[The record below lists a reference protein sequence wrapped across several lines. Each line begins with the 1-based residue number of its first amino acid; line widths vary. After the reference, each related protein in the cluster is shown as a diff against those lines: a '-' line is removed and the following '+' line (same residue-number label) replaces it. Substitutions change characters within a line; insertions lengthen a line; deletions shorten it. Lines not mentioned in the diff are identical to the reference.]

1 MITFAKSITTGPP
14 SAPTAPLE
22 ISTLGPH
29 ALTIEWG
36 APESD
41 GGAPLEGYKIAVR
54 DARRQMWME
63 VGRVKSDVQKLKVQD
78 LAVRLRTRSIVY
90 KRQLVFFVKLYFQKV
105 RDAP

>member
-1 MITFAKSITTGPP
+1 MQFCIHAPQVNILSLGPP

-29 ALTIEWG
+29 ALTVEWG

-78 LAVRLRTRSIVY
+78 LAVRAEIMLQRSIEQ
-90 KRQLVFFVKLYFQKV
+90 QLVKL
-105 RDAP
+105 

>member
-1 MITFAKSITTGPP
+1 MVSYNDMSYTTTGPP

-78 LAVRLRTRSIVY
+78 LAVR
-90 KRQLVFFVKLYFQKV
+90 
-105 RDAP
+105 DAHHSAEMIPN

>member
-1 MITFAKSITTGPP
+1 MVSLSYNDMSYTTTGPP

-78 LAVRLRTRSIVY
+78 LAVRDMDSYNRNRI
-90 KRQLVFFVKLYFQKV
+90 
-105 RDAP
+105 

>member
-1 MITFAKSITTGPP
+1 MSRRYNAYDYAKTGPP

-78 LAVRLRTRSIVY
+78 LAVR
-90 KRQLVFFVKLYFQKV
+90 
-105 RDAP
+105 DAHHSAEMIPN

>member
-1 MITFAKSITTGPP
+1 MCHPVQVLTFAKSITTGPP

-41 GGAPLEGYKIAVR
+41 GGAPLEGYKAWLP
-54 DARRQMWME
+54 DGYRQNF
-63 VGRVKSDVQKLKVQD
+63 KF
-78 LAVRLRTRSIVY
+78 Y
-90 KRQLVFFVKLYFQKV
+90 VFGPSGF
-105 RDAP
+105 